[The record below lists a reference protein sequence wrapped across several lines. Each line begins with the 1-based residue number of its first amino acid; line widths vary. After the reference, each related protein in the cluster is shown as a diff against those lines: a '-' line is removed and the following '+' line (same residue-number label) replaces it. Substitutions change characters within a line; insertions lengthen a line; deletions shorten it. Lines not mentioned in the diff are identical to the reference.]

1 MKFKINHTNSTVG
14 GIVFTDPS
22 MTQQHFKDETMI
34 DNILQ
39 KYAETGFLT
48 DPFTPKRPIQ
58 FGDFSDVTDFQTAQ
72 NAVART
78 TEYFESLP
86 SRIRASFNNNPQDFL
101 NALNDPSQRAKLEE
115 LGFVAPSEA
124 KSPESSD
131 KPSAAPSESDKVS
144 SPDNKG

>member
-1 MKFKINHTNSTVG
+1 MKFKINHTNATAE
-14 GIVFTDPS
+14 GIVFTEPS

-58 FGDFSDVTDFQTAQ
+58 FGDFSDVKDFQTAQ
-72 NAVART
+72 NAIALA

-86 SRIRASFNNNPQDFL
+86 ANVRASFNNSPQEFL
-101 NALNDPSQRAKLEE
+101 NALNDPEQRSKLEE
-115 LGFVAPSEA
+115 LGFVASEESKA
-124 KSPESSD
+124 PESTPQQA
-131 KPSAAPSESDKVS
+131 PSADPEPSVSD
-144 SPDNKG
+144 NNG

>member
-1 MKFKINHTNSTVG
+1 MKFKINHTHATAE

-34 DNILQ
+34 DNIIQ

-48 DPFTPKRPIQ
+48 DPFSPKRPIQ
-58 FGDFSDVTDFQTAQ
+58 FGDFSNVTDFQTAQ

-86 SRIRASFNNNPQDFL
+86 SHIRASFNNSPQEFL
-101 NALNDPSQRAKLEE
+101 KALNDPEQRGKLEE
-115 LGFVAPSEA
+115 LGFVAPEESKTSEPT
-124 KSPESSD
+124 KESQTAPVTD
-131 KPSAAPSESDKVS
+131 VKPSVSD
-144 SPDNKG
+144 NNG

>member
-1 MKFKINHTNSTVG
+1 MKFKINHTNATAE
-14 GIVFTDPS
+14 GIVFTEPS

-58 FGDFSDVTDFQTAQ
+58 FGDFSAVKDFQTAQ
-72 NAVART
+72 NAIALA

-86 SRIRASFNNNPQDFL
+86 ANVRASFNNSPQEFL
-101 NALNDPSQRAKLEE
+101 NALNDPEQRSKLEE
-115 LGFVAPSEA
+115 LGFVAPEEA
-124 KSPESSD
+124 KAPEPKASESAPVVD
-131 KPSAAPSESDKVS
+131 EKPSSPSNNV
-144 SPDNKG
+144 

>member
-1 MKFKINHTNSTVG
+1 MKFKINHTNATAE
-14 GIVFTDPS
+14 GIVFTEPS

-48 DPFTPKRPIQ
+48 DPFSPKRPIQ

-72 NAVART
+72 NSVARA

-86 SRIRASFNNNPQDFL
+86 SHIRASFNNSPAEFL
-101 NALNDPSQRAKLEE
+101 HALNDPEQRSKLEE
-115 LGFVAPSEA
+115 LGFVAPEETKAPEPKASEA
-124 KSPESSD
+124 ASVVDE
-131 KPSAAPSESDKVS
+131 KPSSPS
-144 SPDNKG
+144 NNG

>member
-1 MKFKINHTNSTVG
+1 MKFKVNHTNATAE

-39 KYAETGFLT
+39 KYAETGFLV

-58 FGDFSDVTDFQTAQ
+58 FGDFSGVTDFQTAQ
-72 NAVART
+72 NAVARA

-86 SRIRASFNNNPQDFL
+86 SHIRASFDNSPSEFL
-101 NALNDPSQRAKLEE
+101 QALNDPQQRKKLEE
-115 LGFVAPSEA
+115 LGFVAPAEV
-124 KSPESSD
+124 KTPEPAGEPQPTPPAD
-131 KPSAAPSESDKVS
+131 VKPSNSD
-144 SPDNKG
+144 NNG

>member
-1 MKFKINHTNSTVG
+1 MKFKINHTNSTAE
-14 GIVFTDPS
+14 GIVFTEPS

-48 DPFTPKRPIQ
+48 DPFSPKRPIQ

-72 NAVART
+72 NSVARA

-86 SRIRASFNNNPQDFL
+86 SHIRASFSNSPAEFL
-101 NALNDPSQRAKLEE
+101 RALNDPEQRSKLEE
-115 LGFVAPSEA
+115 LGFVAPEET
-124 KSPESSD
+124 KIPEPSKEPQSASATD
-131 KPSAAPSESDKVS
+131 VKPSVSD
-144 SPDNKG
+144 NNG

>member
-1 MKFKINHTNSTVG
+1 MKFKVNHTNATAE

-48 DPFTPKRPIQ
+48 DPFSPKRPIQ
-58 FGDFSDVTDFQTAQ
+58 FGDFSGVTDFQTAQ
-72 NAVART
+72 NAVARA

-86 SRIRASFNNNPQDFL
+86 SHIRSSFNNSPSEFL
-101 NALNDPSQRAKLEE
+101 QALNDPEQRSKLED
-115 LGFVAPSEA
+115 LGFIAPEESKA
-124 KSPESSD
+124 PESTPQPT
-131 KPSAAPSESDKVS
+131 PSADPEPSPSD
-144 SPDNKG
+144 NNG

>member
-1 MKFKINHTNSTVG
+1 MKFKINHTNSTAE

-72 NAVART
+72 NSVARA

-86 SRIRASFNNNPQDFL
+86 SHIRASFSNSPAEFL
-101 NALNDPSQRAKLEE
+101 QALNDPEQRGKLEE
-115 LGFVAPSEA
+115 LGFVAPEPS
-124 KSPESSD
+124 KESQPAPATEV
-131 KPSAAPSESDKVS
+131 KPSDSD
-144 SPDNKG
+144 NNG

>member
-1 MKFKINHTNSTVG
+1 MKFKVNHTNATAE
-14 GIVFTDPS
+14 GIVFTEPS

-58 FGDFSDVTDFQTAQ
+58 FGDFSDVKDFQTAQ
-72 NAVART
+72 NAIALA

-86 SRIRASFNNNPQDFL
+86 ASVRASFNNSPQEFL
-101 NALNDPSQRAKLEE
+101 NALNDPEQRSKLEE
-115 LGFVAPSEA
+115 LGFVAPEEA
-124 KSPESSD
+124 KAPEPKASESAPVVD
-131 KPSAAPSESDKVS
+131 EKPSSPS
-144 SPDNKG
+144 NNG

>member
-1 MKFKINHTNSTVG
+1 MKFKINHTNATAE
-14 GIVFTDPS
+14 GIVFTEPS

-58 FGDFSDVTDFQTAQ
+58 FGDFSDVKDFQTAQ
-72 NAVART
+72 NAIALA

-86 SRIRASFNNNPQDFL
+86 ANVRVSFNNSPQEFL
-101 NALNDPSQRAKLEE
+101 NALNDPERRSKLEE
-115 LGFVAPSEA
+115 LGFVAPEEA
-124 KSPESSD
+124 KAPEPKASESAPVVD
-131 KPSAAPSESDKVS
+131 EKPSSPS
-144 SPDNKG
+144 NNG

>member
-1 MKFKINHTNSTVG
+1 MKFKVNHTNATAE

-48 DPFTPKRPIQ
+48 DPFSPKRPIQ
-58 FGDFSDVTDFQTAQ
+58 FGDFSGVVDFQTAQ
-72 NAVART
+72 NSVARA

-86 SRIRASFNNNPQDFL
+86 SYIRASFSNSPAEFL
-101 NALNDPSQRAKLEE
+101 QALNDPEQRSKLEE
-115 LGFVAPSEA
+115 LGFVAPEETKA
-124 KSPESSD
+124 PEPTPQPTPSADPKPSSSD
-131 KPSAAPSESDKVS
+131 
-144 SPDNKG
+144 NNG

>member
-1 MKFKINHTNSTVG
+1 MKFKINHTNSTAE
-14 GIVFTDPS
+14 GIVFTEPS

-48 DPFTPKRPIQ
+48 DPFSPKRPIQ

-72 NAVART
+72 NSVARA

-86 SRIRASFNNNPQDFL
+86 SHIRASFSNSPAEFL
-101 NALNDPSQRAKLEE
+101 QALNDPDQRSKLEE
-115 LGFVAPSEA
+115 LGFVAPEPSKESQSAPATEA
-124 KSPESSD
+124 KPSD
-131 KPSAAPSESDKVS
+131 SD
-144 SPDNKG
+144 NNG

>member
-1 MKFKINHTNSTVG
+1 MKFKINHTHATAE

-48 DPFTPKRPIQ
+48 DPFSPKRPIQ
-58 FGDFSDVTDFQTAQ
+58 FGDFSNVTDFQTAQ

-86 SRIRASFNNNPQDFL
+86 SHIRASFNNSPQEFL
-101 NALNDPSQRAKLEE
+101 KALNDPEQRGKLEE
-115 LGFVAPSEA
+115 LGFVAPEEV
-124 KSPESSD
+124 KTPEPTKESQTAPVTD
-131 KPSAAPSESDKVS
+131 VKPSVSD
-144 SPDNKG
+144 NNG

>member
-1 MKFKINHTNSTVG
+1 MKFKINHTNATTE
-14 GIVFTDPS
+14 GIVFTEPS

-58 FGDFSDVTDFQTAQ
+58 FGDFSDVKDFQTAQ
-72 NAVART
+72 NAIALA

-86 SRIRASFNNNPQDFL
+86 ANVRASFANSPQEFL
-101 NALNDPSQRAKLEE
+101 NALNDPEQRSKLEE
-115 LGFVAPSEA
+115 LGFVAPEEA
-124 KSPESSD
+124 KAPEPKASESAPVVD
-131 KPSAAPSESDKVS
+131 EKPSSPS
-144 SPDNKG
+144 NNG

>member
-1 MKFKINHTNSTVG
+1 MKFKVNHTNSTAE
-14 GIVFTDPS
+14 GIVFTEPS

-58 FGDFSDVTDFQTAQ
+58 FGDFSEVKDFQTAQ
-72 NAVART
+72 NAIALA

-86 SRIRASFNNNPQDFL
+86 ANVRASFNNSPQEFL
-101 NALNDPSQRAKLEE
+101 NALNDPEQRSKLEE
-115 LGFVAPSEA
+115 LGFVAPEEA
-124 KSPESSD
+124 KAPES
-131 KPSAAPSESDKVS
+131 KASESAPVVDEKLS
-144 SPDNKG
+144 SPSNNG

>member
-1 MKFKINHTNSTVG
+1 MKFKVNHTNSTAE
-14 GIVFTDPS
+14 GIVFTEPS

-58 FGDFSDVTDFQTAQ
+58 FGDFSDVKDFQTAQ
-72 NAVART
+72 NAIALA

-86 SRIRASFNNNPQDFL
+86 AYVRASFNNSPQEFL
-101 NALNDPSQRAKLEE
+101 NALNDPEQRSKLEE
-115 LGFVAPSEA
+115 LGFVASEES
-124 KSPESSD
+124 KTPESTPQQT
-131 KPSAAPSESDKVS
+131 PSADPEPSSSD
-144 SPDNKG
+144 DNG

>member
-1 MKFKINHTNSTVG
+1 MKFKVNHTNSTAE
-14 GIVFTDPS
+14 GIVFTEPS

-58 FGDFSDVTDFQTAQ
+58 FGDFSDVKDFQTAQ
-72 NAVART
+72 NAIALA

-86 SRIRASFNNNPQDFL
+86 ANVRASFNNSPQEFL
-101 NALNDPSQRAKLEE
+101 NALNDPEQRSKLEE
-115 LGFVAPSEA
+115 LGFVASEEA
-124 KSPESSD
+124 KAPEP
-131 KPSAAPSESDKVS
+131 KASESAPVVDEKSS
-144 SPDNKG
+144 SPSNNG

>member
-1 MKFKINHTNSTVG
+1 MKFKINHTNATAE
-14 GIVFTDPS
+14 GIVFTEPS

-58 FGDFSDVTDFQTAQ
+58 FGDFSEVKDFQTAQ
-72 NAVART
+72 NAIALA

-86 SRIRASFNNNPQDFL
+86 ANVRASFSNSPQEFL
-101 NALNDPSQRAKLEE
+101 NALNDPEQRSKLEE
-115 LGFVAPSEA
+115 LGFVVPEESQA
-124 KSPESSD
+124 PESTPQQT
-131 KPSAAPSESDKVS
+131 PSADPKLSDS
-144 SPDNKG
+144 DNNG

>member
-1 MKFKINHTNSTVG
+1 MKFKINHTNATAE
-14 GIVFTDPS
+14 GIVFTEPS

-48 DPFTPKRPIQ
+48 DPFSPKRPIQ

-72 NAVART
+72 NAVARA

-86 SRIRASFNNNPQDFL
+86 SRIRSSFNNSPQEFL
-101 NALNDPSQRAKLEE
+101 NALNDPEQRSNLEA
-115 LGFVAPSEA
+115 LGFVAPEPSKEPQPTPA
-124 KSPESSD
+124 TEV
-131 KPSAAPSESDKVS
+131 KPSDSD
-144 SPDNKG
+144 NNG

>member
-1 MKFKINHTNSTVG
+1 MKFKTNHTNATAE
-14 GIVFTDPS
+14 GIVFTEPS

-58 FGDFSDVTDFQTAQ
+58 FGDFSDVKDFQTAQ
-72 NAVART
+72 NAIALA

-86 SRIRASFNNNPQDFL
+86 ANVRASFNNSPQEFL
-101 NALNDPSQRAKLEE
+101 NALNDPEQRSKLEE
-115 LGFVAPSEA
+115 LGFVAPEEA
-124 KSPESSD
+124 KAPEPKASESAPVVD
-131 KPSAAPSESDKVS
+131 EKPSSPSNNV
-144 SPDNKG
+144 

>member
-1 MKFKINHTNSTVG
+1 MKFKINHTNATAE
-14 GIVFTDPS
+14 GIVFTEPS

-48 DPFTPKRPIQ
+48 DPFSPKRPIQ

-72 NAVART
+72 NAVARA

-86 SRIRASFNNNPQDFL
+86 SRIRSSFNNSPQEFL
-101 NALNDPSQRAKLEE
+101 NALNDPEQRSNLEE
-115 LGFVAPSEA
+115 LGFVAPEPSKEPQPTPA
-124 KSPESSD
+124 TEV
-131 KPSAAPSESDKVS
+131 KPSDSD
-144 SPDNKG
+144 NNG

>member
-1 MKFKINHTNSTVG
+1 MKFKINHTNATAE
-14 GIVFTDPS
+14 GIVFTEPS

-48 DPFTPKRPIQ
+48 DPFSPKRPIQ

-72 NAVART
+72 NAVARA

-86 SRIRASFNNNPQDFL
+86 SRVRLSFNNSPSEFL
-101 NALNDPSQRAKLEE
+101 NALNDPEQRSKLEE
-115 LGFVAPSEA
+115 LGFVAPEKTKTPEPSEEPPKA
-124 KSPESSD
+124 PAVET
-131 KPSAAPSESDKVS
+131 KPSPS
-144 SPDNKG
+144 DNNG

>member
-1 MKFKINHTNSTVG
+1 MKFKINHTNATAE
-14 GIVFTDPS
+14 GIVFTEPS

-58 FGDFSDVTDFQTAQ
+58 FGDFSDVKDFQTAQ
-72 NAVART
+72 NAIALA

-86 SRIRASFNNNPQDFL
+86 ANVRASFNNSPQEFL
-101 NALNDPSQRAKLEE
+101 NALNDPEQRSKLEE
-115 LGFVAPSEA
+115 LGFVAPEEA
-124 KSPESSD
+124 KASEPKASESAPVVD
-131 KPSAAPSESDKVS
+131 EKPSSPS
-144 SPDNKG
+144 NNG

>member
-1 MKFKINHTNSTVG
+1 MKFKINHINATAE
-14 GIVFTDPS
+14 GIVFTEPS

-48 DPFTPKRPIQ
+48 DPFSPKRPIQ

-72 NAVART
+72 NSVARA

-86 SRIRASFNNNPQDFL
+86 SHIRASFSNSPAEFL
-101 NALNDPSQRAKLEE
+101 QALNDPEQRGKLEE
-115 LGFVAPSEA
+115 LGFVAPEPPKEPQPTPA
-124 KSPESSD
+124 TEV
-131 KPSAAPSESDKVS
+131 KPSDSD
-144 SPDNKG
+144 NNG

>member
-1 MKFKINHTNSTVG
+1 MKFKINHTNATAG
-14 GIVFTDPS
+14 GIVFTEPS

-58 FGDFSDVTDFQTAQ
+58 FGDFSDVKDFQTAQ
-72 NAVART
+72 NAIALA

-86 SRIRASFNNNPQDFL
+86 ASVRASFNNSPQEFL
-101 NALNDPSQRAKLEE
+101 NALNDPEQRSKLEE
-115 LGFVAPSEA
+115 LGFVASEESEA
-124 KSPESSD
+124 PESTPQQT
-131 KPSAAPSESDKVS
+131 PSADPEPSVSD
-144 SPDNKG
+144 NNG